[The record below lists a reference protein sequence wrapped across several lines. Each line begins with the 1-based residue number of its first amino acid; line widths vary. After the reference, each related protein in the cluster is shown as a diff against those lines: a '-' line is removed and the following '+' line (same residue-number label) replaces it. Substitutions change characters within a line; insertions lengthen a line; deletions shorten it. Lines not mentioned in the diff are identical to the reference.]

1 MQQSAAFFVLLSQ
14 MRAMRGVV
22 RDPQIYANKLVSDG
36 PEAVQFRK
44 DKTVGAMQQMLA
56 AACVPTTPPAAPSSN
71 ARVPALAAQLV
82 DPQQPTERTGLRAS
96 TSGAHGLQDPATP
109 PSVPSSSGQD
119 TQSSALTNQLMD
131 MILSLQNQMQEMQWE
146 AASQS
151 QSPLY
156 KQSKQSNKRA
166 AEDTSPSTS
175 TRKDGK
181 KQKKGGKE
189 PSPQSMPDLPYE
201 EPLSSFYIL
210 PVALPDDTSPN
221 KDITEGN
228 VEVQSTNDDE
238 ELARKEKKKQKKNK

>member
-56 AACVPTTPPAAPSSN
+56 AACVPTTPAAAPSSN
-71 ARVPALAAQLV
+71 ARVRALAAQLV

-96 TSGAHGLQDPATP
+96 TSGAHGLQDPATS

-221 KDITEGN
+221 KDITK
-228 VEVQSTNDDE
+228 VQMMMRSLHE
-238 ELARKEKKKQKKNK
+238 RRKRNRRKTSNKIMNK

>member
-1 MQQSAAFFVLLSQ
+1 MQ
-14 MRAMRGVV
+14 AMRGIVTH
-22 RDPQIYANKLVSDG
+22 PQIYANKLASDG

-44 DKTVGAMQQMLA
+44 DKIVGAMQQMLA
-56 AACVPTTPPAAPSSN
+56 ATCVPTTPAAAPSSN
-71 ARVPALAAQLV
+71 ARVCALAAQLV
-82 DPQQPTERTGLRAS
+82 DPQQLSEHNGLCAS

-109 PSVPSSSGQD
+109 PSVASSSGQD

-146 AASQS
+146 AASRS

-156 KQSKQSNKRA
+156 EKSKQSNKRV

-181 KQKKGGKE
+181 KQKKSGKE
-189 PSPQSMPDLPYE
+189 PSPQSMLDLPYE
-201 EPLSSFYIL
+201 EPLSSSYIL
-210 PVALPDDTSPN
+210 PVALPDNTCLN

-228 VEVQSTNDDE
+228 AEVQSTNDDE
-238 ELARKEKKKQKKNK
+238 ELA